1 MLSYLQD
8 LSGNA
13 MLLQGAISLTSEPEE
28 MQALSGSQ
36 VALMITCVPSF
47 LPLGVV
53 FGMQREWG
61 KNLFVTS
68 RCCSN

>member
-13 MLLQGAISLTSEPEE
+13 VLLRGVVLPTSEPDE

-36 VALMITCVPSF
+36 VALKITQAIF
-47 LPLGVV
+47 LPLGVA
-53 FGMQREWG
+53 
-61 KNLFVTS
+61 L
-68 RCCSN
+68 